1 MGIKIGKRMRILQV
15 HNYYRISGGEEQVVK
30 NEREMLKNH
39 GHLVWFYARESEEIS
54 RMKIWEKACLP
65 FASVFSMK
73 TYKDVKRLIGENK
86 IQLVHVHNT
95 LPLIS
100 PSVFYAA
107 LSCHVPVVVTV
118 HNFRLLCPAGIFYR
132 KGHIC
137 EECVKKGLLCSV
149 KHGCYRNSR
158 IQTLICAAGLK
169 IHRMLGTYGK
179 IYYICLT
186 EFDKEK
192 LLQLKQI
199 DEKKVFVKA
208 NFMRRTEA
216 VEDVSHRKNR
226 IIYAGRLEENKGI
239 KVLLKAY
246 KKLANDNCLQEKEVP
261 ELVIC
266 GEGSLREQ
274 CERYVKKH
282 HLNKVTFAGKVDN
295 ARVREMMAEARCVVV
310 PTLLYEGFGM
320 NVVEGYSVRTP
331 VIGSDRGNVGNLI
344 RNNVNGLKFEAGN
357 ADALAKAIMACDPEK
372 CSFDLPEAD
381 EWTEEGNYRKLME
394 IYERCMKDVWKGKKA

>member
-1 MGIKIGKRMRILQV
+1 MGIKIGKRLRILQV

-107 LSCHVPVVVTV
+107 WSCHVPVVMTV

-137 EECVKKGLLCSV
+137 EECVEKGLLCSV
-149 KHGCYRNSR
+149 KHGCYRDSR
-158 IQTLICAAGLK
+158 FQTLICAAGIKL
-169 IHRMLGTYGK
+169 HRMLGTYGK
-179 IYYICLT
+179 LYYICLT
-186 EFDKEK
+186 EFGKKK
-192 LLQLKQI
+192 LLQLKEI

-208 NFMRRTEA
+208 NFMRMTEA
-216 VEDVSHRKNR
+216 VKDVSLRKNR

-239 KVLLKAY
+239 KVLLKAH
-246 KKLANDNCLQEKEVP
+246 KKLANDNCLREKEVP
-261 ELVIC
+261 GLIIC
-266 GEGSLREQ
+266 GEGSLQEQ

-282 HLNKVTFAGKVDN
+282 NLNKVTFAGKVDN
-295 ARVREMMAEARCVVV
+295 ALVREMMAEAKCVVV
-310 PTLLYEGFGM
+310 PTLLYEGFPM

-331 VIGSDRGNVGNLI
+331 VIGSDRGNVGGLI

-357 ADALAKAIMACDPEK
+357 ADALAKAIMACEPEN
-372 CSFDLPEAD
+372 CSFDLPEAE

-394 IYERCMKDVWKGKKA
+394 IYERCMKDVWKNKKV